1 MYVFMHNH
9 YAQNIPH
16 IFCKQTFLIHAIDK
30 LQLIVVYK
38 KMDMHIRRVGSS
50 TNGIPWPC
58 VGVKCKYTCML
69 PL

>member
-50 TNGIPWPC
+50 TNGIP
-58 VGVKCKYTCML
+58 
-69 PL
+69 